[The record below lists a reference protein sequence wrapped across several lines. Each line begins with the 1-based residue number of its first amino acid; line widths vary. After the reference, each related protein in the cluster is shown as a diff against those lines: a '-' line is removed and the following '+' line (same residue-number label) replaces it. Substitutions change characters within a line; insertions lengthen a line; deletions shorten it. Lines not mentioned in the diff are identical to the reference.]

1 MDSNTFKNITNNRTT
16 SIARE
21 ISLYFPFIKFVV
33 AEEGVNEFIDN
44 SLTWAM
50 LHLLMLRRFTVQT
63 ICSFL

>member
-1 MDSNTFKNITNNRTT
+1 MDSNTFKNITNNWTT

-44 SLTWAM
+44 SLT
-50 LHLLMLRRFTVQT
+50 
-63 ICSFL
+63 